1 MSRYEVPTQGI
12 SVSELNSFAILVV
25 QTLTMVWSS
34 EDKNTPSIRP
44 TNTTI
49 SCLNGRVTTSW
60 LVTWGGPGS
69 RLPWLEDL
77 EDLVEAEDRLVLSNS
92 SFWSDEWTCSIYSV
106 LSGREVNEV
115 LAMAADDDEFI
126 SLKCDF
132 SESITTV
139 PDSEWTESA
148 CVLDS
153 IFSRVE
159 VVEIKKLINLERCG
173 SGRSMCCVFLFLKV
187 NCMVMMDGMNECW
200 S

>member
-1 MSRYEVPTQGI
+1 VCFECVVVVAQLIVWFIREKRQAKGKRNVPYKGWKQVEVSRYEVPTQGI

-69 RLPWLEDL
+69 RFPWLENL

-92 SFWSDEWTCSIYSV
+92 SFWSDEWACSIYSV
-106 LSGREVNEV
+106 FSGREVNGV
-115 LAMAADDDEFI
+115 LVMAADDDEFI
-126 SLKCDF
+126 SLK
-132 SESITTV
+132 
-139 PDSEWTESA
+139 
-148 CVLDS
+148 
-153 IFSRVE
+153 
-159 VVEIKKLINLERCG
+159 
-173 SGRSMCCVFLFLKV
+173 
-187 NCMVMMDGMNECW
+187 
-200 S
+200 